1 MFGGNSNWRGPVWM
15 PINSLLHGALQR
27 LYTYYGD
34 AFKVE
39 CPTGSGR
46 MMTLL
51 EVAHE
56 LAERLGRI
64 FLPDESGARPVHAA
78 AGIYRDD
85 PHWRDL
91 ILFYEYFHGDTG
103 AGIGASHQTG
113 WTGCIASILQAN
125 SMLTADLLLAPGA
138 AAAVAKAFTKRA
150 DLMKSYYT
158 KMKLPEPMVPALQAL
173 FLLKGQTAL
182 VTGANSGI
190 GRAIALSLGRAGAN
204 VVVNYVVK
212 PEEAEAVVGEIQGGG
227 GHAKAIRADV
237 GDESQVGA
245 MFAEAVKAFGT
256 VDILVSNAG
265 MERNAPF
272 HEMTTAQWDAVM
284 NVNLRGAF
292 LCAREAV
299 REFLRRGVRPEVSVA
314 AGKIIFISS
323 VHELIPWAGHV
334 NYAASKGGL
343 MLLMKSLAQE
353 VAEKRIRVNSIAPGA
368 IRTPINTAAWATPE
382 AYSDLM
388 KLVPYKR
395 IGEVEEIG
403 RAAVWLA
410 SDFTDY
416 LVGTTLYVD
425 GGMTLYPGF
434 ETGG

>member
-1 MFGGNSNWRGPVWM
+1 
-15 PINSLLHGALQR
+15 
-27 LYTYYGD
+27 
-34 AFKVE
+34 
-39 CPTGSGR
+39 
-46 MMTLL
+46 
-51 EVAHE
+51 
-56 LAERLGRI
+56 
-64 FLPDESGARPVHAA
+64 
-78 AGIYRDD
+78 
-85 PHWRDL
+85 
-91 ILFYEYFHGDTG
+91 
-103 AGIGASHQTG
+103 
-113 WTGCIASILQAN
+113 
-125 SMLTADLLLAPGA
+125 
-138 AAAVAKAFTKRA
+138 
-150 DLMKSYYT
+150 MKSYYEDN
-158 KMKLPEPMVPALQAL
+158 KLPEPTVPAVQVLT
-173 FLLKGQTAL
+173 LLKGQTAI
-182 VTGANSGI
+182 VTGGNSGI
-190 GRAIALSLGRAGAN
+190 GKAIAISLGKAGAN

-212 PEEAEAVVGEIQGGG
+212 PEEAEAVAAEIRKSGQR
-227 GHAKAIRADV
+227 AMITQADV
-237 GDESQVGA
+237 SDEAQVQA
-245 MFAEAVKAFGT
+245 MFAAAVREFGT
-256 VDILVSNAG
+256 IDILASNAG

-272 HEMTTAQWDAVM
+272 HEMTVAQWDSVM

-314 AGKIIFISS
+314 AGKIIFTSS
-323 VHELIPWAGHV
+323 VHEVIPWAGHV

-368 IRTPINTAAWATPE
+368 IRTPINEAAWGTPE
-382 AYSDLM
+382 AYAELM

-416 LVGTTLYVD
+416 VVGTTLFID